1 MKRQFIKCT
10 GVSYRQGFVEVV
22 AGIHPKHINLETWN
36 VNSDAK
42 LSGTPGSLP
51 EGSITA
57 NTELELDLKQVK
69 ALIAALEA
77 AVQIISRGEN
87 NELTSIST

>member
-22 AGIHPKHINLETWN
+22 VGIHPKHINLETWS
-36 VNSDAK
+36 VSSDAK
-42 LSGTPGSLP
+42 LTGTPGSLP

-57 NTELELDLKQVK
+57 NTELELDLKQAR

-87 NELTSIST
+87 NELS